1 MWMYHV
7 LLKNISFVE
16 YTKIPCVDF
25 LWPTNAL
32 KLVWLHGDLLFLY
45 FKLFSS
51 PSFLLL
57 SQPKCDHSVQCRT
70 LDTVLDTWVDYS
82 GLRPGYQIVFVL
94 SVEEFSVQRIKCRV
108 IGSDFLLFC
117 VWNELFAKVS
127 IYPISKASSPNPS
140 YTFFFNLVFKACRV
154 F

>member
-7 LLKNISFVE
+7 LLKNISFFE

-25 LWPTNAL
+25 LWPMNAL

-127 IYPISKASSPNPS
+127 ISNIQSLISKSIL
-140 YTFFFNLVFKACRV
+140 YLFL
-154 F
+154 